1 MVALNQPAGPSPLRR
16 PGSIRRTST
25 IDTIWP
31 DGPGKP
37 MRMRGKGRDLR
48 THADGSAEVLGEAST
63 EILATI
69 KREILELASTPGAPE
84 LQRLLGPRP
93 GGYSRRTLGEI
104 LAEEKD
110 AGELLY
116 WLMDDYAG
124 ASLVASWALTQWSK
138 DALKALRAEGGT
150 KVAGKGGVMVGVCA
164 GFRPGASTLWE
175 DGTSRSDRAAR
186 EGAPVGPIVNPEDPQ
201 GWHVLSEQQG
211 LSARRARRLDVW
223 REGDVVQIEAGFQDS
238 AGSPEGHRVAIHEYR
253 VHAKA
258 DPETMELL
266 DLSVTPSV
274 LPHSECLEASPNASR
289 MLGQDLA
296 GMRGKVVEMLP
307 GPLGCTH
314 LNDILRS
321 LADVGALARKLG

>member
-1 MVALNQPAGPSPLRR
+1 
-16 PGSIRRTST
+16 
-25 IDTIWP
+25 
-31 DGPGKP
+31 
-37 MRMRGKGRDLR
+37 
-48 THADGSAEVLGEAST
+48 VLGEAST
-63 EILATI
+63 DILATI
-69 KREILELASTPGAPE
+69 KREILELASAPAEPE

-93 GGYSRRTLGEI
+93 GGYSRRALGKI
-104 LAEEKD
+104 LAVEKD
-110 AGELLY
+110 AGALLY

-138 DALKALRAEGGT
+138 DALKTIREEGGT

-186 EGAPVGPIVNPEDPQ
+186 EGAPVGSVLNPEDPQ
-201 GWHVLSEQQG
+201 GWHELMDLQG

-223 REGDVVQIEAGFQDS
+223 REDDVVHISASFQDS
-238 AGSPEGHRVAIHEYR
+238 AGAQDGGRVAIHEYR
-253 VHAKA
+253 VRARA
-258 DPETMELL
+258 DPESMELL
-266 DLSVTPSV
+266 ELEVTPSV
-274 LPHSECLEASPNASR
+274 LPHNECLEASPNASR
-289 MLGQDLA
+289 MLGEQLA
-296 GMRGKVVEMLP
+296 GARGKVVEILP